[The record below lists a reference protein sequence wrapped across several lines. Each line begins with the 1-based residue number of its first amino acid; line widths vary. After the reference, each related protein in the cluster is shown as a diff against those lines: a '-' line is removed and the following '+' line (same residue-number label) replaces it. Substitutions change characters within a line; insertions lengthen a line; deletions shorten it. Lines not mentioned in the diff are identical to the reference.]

1 MTKRKTARR
10 RKSWSEKEN
19 FYLRLPVIRFILT
32 LDSLISVNRLIVN
45 QFEAYHL
52 VRILLRIS
60 LNSGL
65 NDNSC
70 FQNLY
75 DKNY

>member
-1 MTKRKTARR
+1 M
-10 RKSWSEKEN
+10 
-19 FYLRLPVIRFILT
+19 LT

-60 LNSGL
+60 LNAGL

-75 DKNY
+75 DKNYWENVDFSSNRR